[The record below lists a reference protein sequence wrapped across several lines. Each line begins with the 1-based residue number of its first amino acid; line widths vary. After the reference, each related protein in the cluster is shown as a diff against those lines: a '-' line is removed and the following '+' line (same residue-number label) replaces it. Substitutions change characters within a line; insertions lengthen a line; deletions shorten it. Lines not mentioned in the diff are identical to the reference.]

1 MFPGAKHFERE
12 EWKHDPD
19 RVSSV
24 LVRAM
29 DATREVAGVP
39 IHINQAWDPAGHLD
53 DSGHYGD
60 PATGLAT
67 AVDFVFRGLTFAEQL
82 AVLDAGPYSGI
93 GFYPDWNT
101 PGWHADIKA
110 RPARKFWLRRNGAY
124 TYFATAVALAQAM
137 GWPTAARPG
146 SILTSAPALV
156 EAEQYLPIIQAK
168 AVAHGHPAELIRA
181 MAEQESSFF
190 PYRNR
195 FEQGFYDS
203 YIKGKNLDF
212 VPPLCLKITEALGRA
227 TSWGLLQVMGAT
239 ARQYGFRGWLPELC
253 LPEVGLEWGCR
264 YLADLRRQFGHEG
277 WPVVVRAYNAGPGGR
292 HNEHKDYPNEVLE
305 KLGGRWPD
313 VPAA

>member
-1 MFPGAKHFERE
+1 MFPGAKHFKRE

-19 RVSSV
+19 RVSPV

-53 DSGHYGD
+53 NSGHYGD

-67 AVDFVFRGLTFAEQL
+67 AVDFVFQGLTFAEQL
-82 AVLDAGPYSGI
+82 AVLDAGPYTGI

-101 PGWHADIKA
+101 PGWHADIKV
-110 RPARKFWLRRNGAY
+110 RPSRKFWLRRNGAY
-124 TYFATAVALAQAM
+124 TYFATAAALAEAM
-137 GWPTAARPG
+137 GWPTAARKEAA
-146 SILTSAPALV
+146 TQSAPLV
-156 EAEQYLPIIQAK
+156 IAAEAYLPIIQAK
-168 AVAHGHPAELIRA
+168 SQAFGLPENLVRA
-181 MAEQESSFF
+181 MVEQESAFNPF
-190 PYRNR
+190 RNR

-203 YIKGKNLDF
+203 CIKGRKLDF

-227 TSWGLLQVMGAT
+227 MSWGLLQIMGAT
-239 ARQYGFRGWLPELC
+239 AREQGFRGWLAELC
-253 LPEVGLEWGCR
+253 SPEVGLEWGCR
-264 YLADLRRQFGHEG
+264 YLANLRRKYGHEG
-277 WPVVVRAYNAGPGGR
+277 WAVVVRAYNDGPGDR
-292 HNEHKDYPNEVLE
+292 HDETNPYPNEVLE